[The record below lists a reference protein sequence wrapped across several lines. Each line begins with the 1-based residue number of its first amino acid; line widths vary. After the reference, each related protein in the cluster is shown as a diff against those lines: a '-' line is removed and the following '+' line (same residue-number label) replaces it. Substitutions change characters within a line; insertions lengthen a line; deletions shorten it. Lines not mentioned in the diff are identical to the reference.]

1 VKSGTKAAATAMMES
16 AEALVAHIQG
26 LSGSPEELAHLHS
39 LLKQADGDSLRAHS
53 AAFVPFLAQLQ
64 PETHSLG
71 YLYLL

>member
-1 VKSGTKAAATAMMES
+1 MMES

-26 LSGSPEELAHLHS
+26 LSGSPEELAQLHG